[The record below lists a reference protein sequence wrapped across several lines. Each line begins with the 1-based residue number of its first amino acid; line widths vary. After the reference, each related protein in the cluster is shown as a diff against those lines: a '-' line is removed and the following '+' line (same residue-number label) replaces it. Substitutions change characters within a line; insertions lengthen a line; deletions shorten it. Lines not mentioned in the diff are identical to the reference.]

1 MPSASFAVQVG
12 SSEGVISVRYI
23 LASQRFFHHGACT
36 ERHRSNGHCRAA
48 PHRSRRRSCPSYTSL
63 SATSDQTQCHCSA
76 PLLLN
81 GDIKPDSLPLRA
93 ISRSHNEWNWRGS
106 VSSGTRN
113 RPLFHWI
120 VERDPGGFLRL
131 EEAAVLAKATPKTKS
146 PSCKG
151 VVEGLPGL
159 YLAGQWMTN
168 PGGLPIAA
176 TSGKFAIQRI
186 QRSK

>member
-36 ERHRSNGHCRAA
+36 EWHRSNGRCRPA

-93 ISRSHNEWNWRGS
+93 ISRAHNEWNWRGS

-113 RPLFHWI
+113 QLLFQVI
-120 VERDPGGFLRL
+120 RL
-131 EEAAVLAKATPKTKS
+131 HSLFEPNDALIRSHKAKQETIRMTRIMHTSRMDKAEAANIARRRCGEDFPGVTKKT
-146 PSCKG
+146 
-151 VVEGLPGL
+151 
-159 YLAGQWMTN
+159 
-168 PGGLPIAA
+168 
-176 TSGKFAIQRI
+176 
-186 QRSK
+186 